1 MPVHWTRRQFLR
13 GSAVTAGSLL
23 FPADVSAASSANVA
37 LPLHKR
43 VGESTTICPYCSCGC
58 GLIIALDEKG
68 HVSNVEGDPENPIN
82 RGVLDPKS
90 ISVRQLSNSPDRLH
104 TVLYRA
110 PGATEWQEKSW
121 DWAMTQIAQR
131 VKKTRDA
138 TFVRTAKVGD
148 KDVTVNRTEGVAWLG
163 GAANNNED
171 CYLATKLMRSLGVVY
186 LEHQARI

>member
-1 MPVHWTRRQFLR
+1 MTPLTRRQFIQV
-13 GSAVTAGSLL
+13 SAATTGSLL
-23 FPADVSAASSANVA
+23 LPNRVDASSAPNTVF
-37 LPLHKR
+37 PLHKR
-43 VGESTTICPYCSCGC
+43 IGEAATICPYCSCGC
-58 GLIIALDEKG
+58 GLILAIDEQG

-90 ISVRQLSNSPDRLH
+90 LSVRQLSNSPLRLH
-104 TVLYRA
+104 TVLYRS
-110 PGATEWQEKSW
+110 PGAATWEEKPW
-121 DWAMTQIAQR
+121 DWAMAQIAER
-131 VKKTRDA
+131 VKKARDA
-138 TFVRTAKVGD
+138 TFVRSVKVGD

>member
-1 MPVHWTRRQFLR
+1 MSRLTRRQFL
-13 GSAVTAGSLL
+13 GVSAATTGSLL
-23 FPADVSAASSANVA
+23 LPSPADASSAA
-37 LPLHKR
+37 QTSFPLHKR
-43 VGESTTICPYCSCGC
+43 IGEAATVCPYCSCGC
-58 GLIIALDEKG
+58 GLIIALDEQG

-90 ISVRQLSNSPDRLH
+90 LSVRQLSNSPLRLN

-110 PGATEWQEKSW
+110 PGAIEWEEKTW
-121 DWAMTQIAQR
+121 DWAMAQIADR

-138 TFVRTAKVGD
+138 TFVRSVMAGGKQ
-148 KDVTVNRTEGVAWLG
+148 VTVNRTEGIAWLG

-171 CYLATKLMRSLGVVY
+171 CYLAVKLMRTLGVVY